1 MEGETVV
8 KKTPPKT
15 LKASLVLLAA
25 VIATGPMQPA
35 LAQHGGDGPPE
46 VVVVPPSKPKE
57 EKKTAPAE
65 RQPAPVVID
74 PAVAAQRAKVRTL
87 QQLLKESGF
96 DPGPIDGISGAKT
109 EKAINSWL
117 ESMRNED
124 PFSYSIAR
132 GAIDPLDVDTLTIAL
147 RQHQLRLEEANR
159 LLTMVG
165 GNAVERLDQSLALL
179 DDYRDKKIATVYEMA
194 NDLFGFEDGD
204 ADYLVT
210 ENSRSQWARDMSG
223 EDFVTHDYTVSG
235 YRVGETTTGV
245 PSYYFAY
252 DGPVYTANTIPS
264 VLMSYIEKNPSAV
277 SQLLKG
283 EKIMFYEYADMV
295 QFVVADE
302 IAPGLYE
309 KQSFWWSSEMPYWV
323 TNPETDERHLV
334 EKDYSLNDRDAKNDL
349 EENRWRY
356 RDTFKWVDIDL
367 GMDFTPSTAFREV
380 ERRNTT
386 VEIEDRA
393 SKPKTDTEDDLKTA
407 EDSEP
412 VASTESGEPETET
425 DADAS
430 DPAAPPSED
439 VDISIVVGTGVGDT
453 GLRQTIVDASPV
465 ATGDYSEPYDV
476 GGETVFVTPPALE
489 LLKEVENGPS
499 KPVLLKEPVV
509 IPIFDQRVPDPL
521 PETPVLD
528 PVIPIDLVTFETP
541 ASLSD
546 LADMRTYQPITDE
559 EAKFVEFVK
568 PLGEPPKGDLGRG
581 YITLSTTDGSWGG
594 ENLSATEFENA
605 LPEVFA
611 ETLVKTTTYAG
622 LTYMSV
628 TLPPVGLAIAAT
640 NDFFAGVTNA
650 IGHNATPEEAIA
662 EGVFNVGVNVGTYY
676 LFGGT
681 TKFLNGKLTSDT
693 GRVLLD
699 YGSAILN
706 NETNAGLVGL
716 GATKEDLPV
725 RTYQHKP
732 TYVDTT
738 GMNLPTF
745 EQHGAWNAQ
754 K

>member
-1 MEGETVV
+1 MRKLQELLNEG
-8 KKTPPKT
+8 
-15 LKASLVLLAA
+15 
-25 VIATGPMQPA
+25 
-35 LAQHGGDGPPE
+35 
-46 VVVVPPSKPKE
+46 
-57 EKKTAPAE
+57 
-65 RQPAPVVID
+65 
-74 PAVAAQRAKVRTL
+74 
-87 QQLLKESGF
+87 GF

-109 EKAINSWL
+109 EAAVNAWL
-117 ESMRNED
+117 ESIRTDD
-124 PFSYSIAR
+124 PSIYSIAR
-132 GAIDPLDVDTLTIAL
+132 GAIDPMDVELLTEAFRL
-147 RQHQLRLEEANR
+147 HQDKLEDAKR
-159 LLTMVG
+159 MLTMVG

-179 DDYRDKKIATVYEMA
+179 DDYREKKIATVYEMA

-210 ENSRSQWARDMSG
+210 ENSRSNWARDVSG
-223 EDFVTHDYTVSG
+223 EDFVDHEYVVSG
-235 YRVGETTTGV
+235 YRVGETTTGL
-245 PSYYFAY
+245 PSNYFAY
-252 DGPVYTANTIPS
+252 DGPVYTADTIPS

-277 SQLLKG
+277 NQLQKG
-283 EKIMFYEYADMV
+283 EKIMFYDYADMV

-309 KQSFWWSSEMPYWV
+309 RQSFWWGSEMPQWV
-323 TNPETDERHLV
+323 TNPETDERLLV

-356 RDTFKWVDIDL
+356 RETFKWVDIDL

-386 VEIEDRA
+386 VVIEDRA
-393 SKPKTDTEDDLKTA
+393 SKPKTDSEDDPKTA

-412 VASTESGEPETET
+412 VASTDSGEPATET

-430 DPAAPPSED
+430 DPVTPPSED
-439 VDISIVVGTGVGDT
+439 VDISIVVGTGIGDT
-453 GLRQTIVDASPV
+453 GVPQTIVDASPV

-509 IPIFDQRVPDPL
+509 IPVFDQRVPDPL

-528 PVIPIDLVTFETP
+528 PVIPIDLVTFDKP

-546 LADMRTYQPITDE
+546 LADMRTYQPITE
-559 EAKFVEFVK
+559 EEMKFVEFVR

-581 YITLSTTDGSWGG
+581 YITLSTTDGSWGE

-622 LTYMSV
+622 LTYISV

-662 EGVFNVGVNVGTYY
+662 EGVFNVGVNVGTYF
-676 LFGGT
+676 LFGGA

-693 GRVLLD
+693 GRVVLD
-699 YGSAILN
+699 YTSAIVN
-706 NETNAGLVGL
+706 NETNAALVGL
-716 GATKEDLPV
+716 GATTEDLPV
-725 RTYQHKP
+725 RTYHHQP

-745 EQHGAWNAQ
+745 EEHGAWNAQ